1 MEDLYRMLR
10 NGHVE
15 AQGIVD
21 TLDAPI
27 AVLNELLC
35 VINVNRA
42 FCDVFKVDRDETIGS
57 SLFDLGN
64 GQWDAPE
71 LRLLLGNIIPK
82 AAAIVGYEVE
92 HDFPGIGRRT
102 MLVSARRLRGAG
114 TGTRSILVQFED
126 VTQRREQDAAQN
138 LLLAETR
145 HRAQNLF
152 AVARALASETE
163 AEGLTGAE
171 YRDAFLGRF
180 EALLKGQSLQEDFS
194 TADFRRIAER
204 TLEPFAARVRLAP
217 GPPVQLAPAQILPMV
232 LVLHELMTN
241 AAKHGALSTPQGEI
255 RLSWAFNPG
264 SSGGTLDVHWDEAGG
279 PPVSQVR
286 RRGFGSR
293 LMQFGVAKG
302 LNGALSFNFEPD
314 GLRVS
319 LSLPVPYGS

>member
-10 NGHVE
+10 NGHIE

-21 TLDAPI
+21 TMDAPI
-27 AVLNELLC
+27 AVLNEQLC

-42 FCDVFKVDRDETIGS
+42 FYDVFKVDRAETIGS
-57 SLFDLGN
+57 SLFELGS
-64 GQWDAPE
+64 GQWDAAE
-71 LRLLLGNIIPK
+71 LRLLLSNIIPRS
-82 AAAIVGYEVE
+82 AAIVGYEVE
-92 HDFPGIGRRT
+92 HDFPGIGHRT

-114 TGTRSILVQFED
+114 TGTRSIMLQFED

-194 TADFRRIAER
+194 TADFRKIAER
-204 TLEPFAARVRLAP
+204 TLEPFAARVRMGG
-217 GPPVQLAPAQILPMV
+217 GPAVLLGAGQILPMV

-255 RLSWAFNPG
+255 RLSWELKAG
-264 SSGGTLDVHWDEAGG
+264 SSGATLEVHWEEAGG
-279 PPVSQVR
+279 PPVSQVG

-302 LNGALSFNFEPD
+302 LNGVMSFNFEPE

-319 LSLPVPYGS
+319 LSLPVP

>member
-10 NGHVE
+10 NGHIE
-15 AQGIVD
+15 AQGIVE
-21 TLDAPI
+21 TMDAPI
-27 AVLNELLC
+27 AVLNEQLC

-57 SLFDLGN
+57 SLFELGN
-64 GQWDAPE
+64 GQWDAAE
-71 LRLLLGNIIPK
+71 LRLLLGNIIPRS
-82 AAAIVGYEVE
+82 AAIVGYEIE
-92 HDFPGIGRRT
+92 HDFPGIGHRT
-102 MLVSARRLRGAG
+102 MLVSGRRLRGAG
-114 TGTRSILVQFED
+114 TGTRSIMLQFED

-152 AVARALASETE
+152 AVARALASETKT
-163 AEGLTGAE
+163 EGLTGLE

-194 TADFRRIAER
+194 TADFHKIAER
-204 TLEPFAARVRLAP
+204 TLELFAARVRLDP
-217 GPPVQLAPAQILPMV
+217 GPSVLLGVAQIMPMV

-241 AAKHGALSTPQGEI
+241 AAKHGALSTPRGEI
-255 RLSWAFNPG
+255 HLSWELKPG
-264 SSGGTLDVHWDEAGG
+264 SSGAMLEVHWEEAGG
-279 PPVSQVR
+279 PPVSQVG

-302 LNGALSFNFEPD
+302 LNGVVSFNYEPA

-319 LSLPVPYGS
+319 LSLPIP